1 MIPTRDTVGLP
12 RPLCLLHR
20 QSSAVVGEGGAG
32 PSGVSGAAESA
43 PERAPSPSALRILL
57 VFAGRATD
65 SHALLWRLREQ
76 GHQVTP
82 IDTRL
87 GGASH
92 DVLRG
97 DLGRRLQRGVVA
109 GEYDLVFA
117 APPCSS
123 FSVRHP
129 ARLRSWARPWGVSPL
144 PAGWEA
150 YVQLHNRLADFT
162 AELVRACHIAGVPC
176 AVENPAD
183 RSERASPAYWEAEA
197 DSGSIWRMPALRAAL
212 EQAGA
217 VHYTFAQCSPL
228 IGGRAQKY
236 TTIAAVGT
244 LRPELAVLRACG
256 CTHGRQRHD
265 ERLEGYDEYGRSRA
279 TQAAAYPAGLNRL
292 LAESFE
298 RAAPRARALR
308 EAAAE
313 ADAWAAAPGAGD
325 GRLSDGP
332 ALDATVAAACE
343 TARHVAI
350 SFASPRRREAAPRAE
365 LRRTAMPCDPSLG
378 MLPTARPGGRGR
390 LLARRGLRRRGRAAR
405 RREPAEPLPP
415 EAAGET
421 LCGECEPEGS
431 GAADAP
437 AMRWARS
444 AGAGCGLG
452 GVPAAARAQLAR
464 GPVRIEELYL
474 EGVYEREVRSWL
486 RLADAA
492 AAAIRRGETPPHVET
507 RVIEQ
512 AQMAP
517 FARGL
522 VWDCSDPSDCRPVR
536 RSTRDTAFPGARQL
550 DRAAVRRVAA
560 ELDWVDTDIIDQIGE
575 GGVETRAGCE
585 LITVLAFHHQSL
597 LAEVA
602 SAEATVAAHAAE
614 DWVSA
619 PTRDLPFVPCR
630 LQPRG
635 VVLQARSRVR
645 EDGVLED
652 YMKPRITTDGSF
664 GGPDSVNAGVTDVE
678 RAVGLPSA
686 QTFGVGWA
694 VCQSAFDGEP
704 EAEGGGT
711 GVAGYCVDAESAYS
725 FCPVQQADLWQQCFV
740 WWDAAGSAGFRVDRR
755 MGFGGAFAPN
765 RFERVSTFVAAYAQR
780 LQAEFDAQQPL
791 PRCAARWAADRAAL
805 QAGGALPHG
814 PGQLVPRYLQ
824 VFIDDF
830 CGCAAV
836 DAVVPPPEV
845 AGIIESTA
853 HMAAAGCQPPPRT
866 SRAFVHA
873 QLTVLALRRL
883 GLAAAPQKVMVGSP
897 LTALGL
903 SFDASR
909 RVIEC
914 PEGKRVVVLAA
925 CAEALQLA
933 ESENAV
939 AVRSAERLVGRLCSL
954 SQVCPDLRPLLAGG
968 YAVTRAPARHG
979 GRLRLRSGGAAWRGW
994 VALLTGAARA
1004 LEGSCGVAMAPRRE
1018 LPGRDVL
1025 GSMTVVADASG
1036 DDGVGGYA
1044 WAACSGEPA
1053 VVVSE
1058 EWPDDLRAA
1067 LAASADVDE
1076 AELRRAGS
1084 DEAAAFLPTAAA
1096 EVFGQLLVARVAARE
1111 LGRPDLVYGVC
1122 DCSSAV
1128 AALNELHGRSDHMAA
1143 LAARAAACGWTWLG
1157 VAVPRTLNFDA
1168 DRLSHPALV
1177 ETVIE
1182 EARLAGVAARH
1193 VRADASDWAVLREVV
1208 AEVGRGA
1215 TRRRKRRR
1223 A

>member
-1 MIPTRDTVGLP
+1 MIPTRDPSAYCG
-12 RPLCLLHR
+12 PLGLLHR
-20 QSSAVVGEGGAG
+20 QSSGTEGAGGAG
-32 PSGVSGAAESA
+32 PSGAPPTAEGA
-43 PERAPSPSALRILL
+43 PERAESSPALRILL
-57 VFAGRATD
+57 VFAGGATD
-65 SHALLWRLREQ
+65 SHALLWQLRGQ
-76 GHQVTP
+76 GHLVTP

-97 DLGRRLQRGVVA
+97 DLARRLQREVLA

-150 YVQLHNRLADFT
+150 YVHLHNRLADFT
-162 AELVRACHIAGVPC
+162 AELVRACHVAGVPC

-183 RSERASPAYWEAEA
+183 RADRASPAYWEAAA
-197 DSGSIWRMPALRAAL
+197 DSGSIWRMPALSEAL
-212 EQAGA
+212 AQAGA
-217 VHYTFAQCSPL
+217 VYYTFAQCAPL

-236 TTIAAVGT
+236 TTIAAIGA
-244 LRPELAVLRACG
+244 LRQELAVLRTCG

-265 ERLEGYDEYGRSRA
+265 ERLEGYDEHGRSRA

-292 LAESFE
+292 LAEGFA

-308 EAAAE
+308 EAAVE
-313 ADAWAAAPGAGD
+313 ADAWAPAPTAGG
-325 GRLSDGP
+325 GRLADGP
-332 ALDATVAAACE
+332 SLDAMVAVACE
-343 TARHVAI
+343 EARHVAI
-350 SFASPRRREAAPRAE
+350 SFASPRRRDAAPCAE

-390 LLARRGLRRRGRAAR
+390 LRARRGLRRRAR
-405 RREPAEPLPP
+405 TERWTVPTARPP
-415 EAAGET
+415 PAAGSDA
-421 LCGECEPEGS
+421 LCGECEPEAPAGPEV
-431 GAADAP
+431 P
-437 AMRWARS
+437 AMRWAR
-444 AGAGCGLG
+444 ATRADCELG
-452 GVPAAARAQLAR
+452 GATATARARLER
-464 GPVRIEELYL
+464 GPIGITELYL
-474 EGVYEREVRSWL
+474 EGVYEREIQSWL

-492 AAAIRRGETPPHVET
+492 AAAIRRGETPPRVET

-512 AQMAP
+512 DQMAP

-522 VWDCSDPSDCRPVR
+522 VWDCSDPADCRPVR
-536 RSTRDTAFPGARQL
+536 RSTRDTVFPGARQL

-575 GGVETRAGCE
+575 GGVETRADCE

-602 SAEATVAAHAAE
+602 SAEATVAAHTAE
-614 DWVSA
+614 AWVSA
-619 PTRDLPFVPCR
+619 PKRHLPFVPCR

-645 EDGVLED
+645 DDGVLED
-652 YMKPRITTDGSF
+652 YMKPRITTDGSY

-704 EAEGGGT
+704 EGEGGGT

-725 FCPVQQADLWQQCFV
+725 FCAVQRADLWQQCFV
-740 WWDAAGSAGFRVDRR
+740 WWDEAGEAGFRVDRR

-780 LQAEFDAQQPL
+780 MQAAFDAQQPL
-791 PRCAARWAADRAAL
+791 PQCAARWAADRRAL
-805 QAGGALPHG
+805 QASGALPLG
-814 PGQLVPRYLQ
+814 AGQLEPRYLQ

-830 CGCAAV
+830 CGCAAT
-836 DAVVPPPEV
+836 DEVVPPAEV
-845 AGIIESTA
+845 AGVVDSTA
-853 HMAAAGCQPPPRT
+853 HMEAAGCQPPPRT

-873 QLTVLALRRL
+873 QLVVLALRRL
-883 GLAAAPQKVMVGSP
+883 GLVAAPQKVMIGSP

-914 PEGKRVVVLAA
+914 PAGKRAVVLAA

-933 ESENAV
+933 EEESA
-939 AVRSAERLVGRLCSL
+939 ALVRPAERLVGRLCAL
-954 SQVCPDLRPLLAGG
+954 SQVCPELRPLLAGG
-968 YAVTRAPARHG
+968 YAVAHAPGQRG
-979 GRLRLRSGGAAWRGW
+979 GRLQMRAGSAAWRGW
-994 VALLTGAARA
+994 TALLAGAAEA
-1004 LEGSCGVAMAPRRE
+1004 LAGDCGVAMAPRRE

-1044 WAACSGEPA
+1044 WAACSGAPA

-1058 EWPDDLRAA
+1058 PWPDDLRAA

-1076 AELRRAGS
+1076 AAMRRAGS
-1084 DEAAAFLPTAAA
+1084 GEAAAFLPTAAA

-1143 LAARAAACGWTWLG
+1143 LARRAAACGWTWLG
-1157 VAVPRTLNFDA
+1157 VAVPREFNFDA

-1177 ETVIE
+1177 GAVIE

-1193 VRADASDWAVLREVV
+1193 VRADGSDWALLREVV

-1215 TRRRKRRR
+1215 ARRRKRRR